1 MAGDAEV
8 TATGSSARLR
18 AQGDITLGNV
28 TATNV
33 SILSNAGAI
42 VNSTGSGTN
51 VTATTLRLQSDDAI
65 GADARPLTT
74 DVGTLSARSTG
85 TDGAGIFI
93 SESSEVTVASVA
105 VTVQEFTALAD
116 TVPVDDAAQSDLVA
130 GNGGDIKLLAAGTIT
145 LEDDAPGQT
154 GDGQAVSTTGDGRIE
169 LQSTG
174 GTVVVNTAIN
184 TESGSVDLRSKD
196 SIQWG
201 EGGTVK
207 SDDPAPDTQLTVR
220 PVEPGQDL
228 LVGGTAAGA
237 GTGWRFAPEDLS
249 RLQTG
254 YDRIVIGGDDFTGKI
269 TVDGTV
275 TADGVPQMLTFTNPV
290 EIKTAP
296 GAGAVEVKGRIK
308 ADSLTV
314 DGDAP
319 VRFSDV
325 TLDLTQPEGLKVQ
338 GAASFSGDVTIT
350 ASKLAFEGGAGSLTG
365 QPGATLTLL
374 PEDPAQTI
382 VVGSGAAVAVTDF
395 ALGTREL
402 AALGNGFSS
411 IEIGRTGRAAD
422 LRVEG
427 NAAFTEAV
435 TLWGRTVTMA
445 EGSTITSSD
454 DITVVA
460 AGDVTLGS
468 INAAGRTV
476 TVRAEGAG
484 ATVASQAGTTGV
496 NVVATSVVLEGF
508 GPVDGAGSAL
518 RVTSDNVNVFTPTGM
533 VLRQTQTNGEVHF
546 LVMVD
551 GKSYLQVVNTQRN
564 AVAAGTST
572 LASVQS
578 TQGTVA
584 PLAQFGDRM
593 RALSAG
599 AGGWAGTAQ
608 SASVGTSAG
617 AQYQSSPGTL
627 RALAATSRLAT
638 ADITWTSTE
647 DGDDERLRHAFLLG
661 QPGAQPGAAGLST
674 ATHASFDYWV
684 ENLTL

>member
-1 MAGDAEV
+1 
-8 TATGSSARLR
+8 
-18 AQGDITLGNV
+18 
-28 TATNV
+28 
-33 SILSNAGAI
+33 
-42 VNSTGSGTN
+42 
-51 VTATTLRLQSDDAI
+51 
-65 GADARPLTT
+65 
-74 DVGTLSARSTG
+74 
-85 TDGAGIFI
+85 
-93 SESSEVTVASVA
+93 
-105 VTVQEFTALAD
+105 VQEFTASAG
-116 TVPVDDAAQSDLVA
+116 TVTVDDLAQSDLVA
-130 GNGGDIKLLAAGTIT
+130 SGGGDVVLRAGGTIA
-145 LEDDAPGQT
+145 LEDDAPGQA
-154 GDGQAVSTTGDGRIE
+154 GDGQAVSTTGSGRIE

-174 GTVVVNTAIN
+174 GTVVVNTALK
-184 TESGSVDLRSKD
+184 TDSGSVDLRSQD

-201 EGGTVK
+201 EQGTV
-207 SDDPAPDTQLTVR
+207 SSAAPVAETQLTVR
-220 PVEPGQDL
+220 PIDPTQDL
-228 LVGGTAAGA
+228 IVGGTAADAGA
-237 GTGWRFAPEDLS
+237 GWRFAPEDLQ
-249 RLQTG
+249 RLQAG
-254 YDRIVIGGDDFTGKI
+254 YDRVLIGGDDFTGRV
-269 TVDGTV
+269 TVDGTAQALV
-275 TADGVPQMLTFTNPV
+275 FTNPV
-290 EIKTAP
+290 EIRTAP
-296 GAGAVEVKGRIK
+296 GAEPVEIKGRIT
-308 ADSLTV
+308 ADAVTV
-314 DGDAP
+314 
-319 VRFSDV
+319 
-325 TLDLTQPEGLKVQ
+325 TQQAV
-338 GAASFSGDVTIT
+338 FSGDVTIT
-350 ASKLAFEGGAGSLTG
+350 AAALSFEGGEGSLTG
-365 QPGATLTLL
+365 TAGARLTLL
-374 PEDPAQTI
+374 PEDPAQEI
-382 VVGSGAAVAVTDF
+382 VIGSGAAVAVTDF

-445 EGSTITSSD
+445 PGSTITSSD
-454 DITVVA
+454 DITVLA

-468 INAAGRTV
+468 INAAGQTV

-484 ATVASQAGTTGV
+484 ATVESQEGAGV
-496 NVVATSVVLEGF
+496 NVVASNVVLEGF
-508 GPVDGAGSAL
+508 GTVDGAGRAL

-533 VLRQTQTNGEVHF
+533 VLRQTQTKGEVHF

-593 RALSAG
+593 RALSAD
-599 AGGWAGTAQ
+599 AGGWAGAAQ
-608 SASVGTSAG
+608 LASVGTSAG
-617 AQYQSSPGTL
+617 AQYQSSPGAL